1 MGVVYRA
8 RDRELGREVTI
19 KLLPP
24 ELATDPDRL
33 ARLEREARTLAAVN
47 HPGIATLFGLGQ
59 AEIDGR
65 PVRFLAME
73 LIEGEDLATRLARV
87 GALDLEE
94 ASALGRQIA
103 AALEVAHEALSI
115 GAFEPATGT
124 YHRSRLPVSTTGY
137 WKFAGWLADS
147 RHYVARGREQ
157 IALVDVETGAWRGLL
172 PSHDSIQVALSLSQD
187 ASTLLVGVES
197 ADGDLWML
205 ESPGAEK

>member
-1 MGVVYRA
+1 LEGRLLNQYERVAQLGQGGMGVVYRA
-8 RDRELGREVTI
+8 RDRELGREVAI

-33 ARLEREARTLAAVN
+33 ARLEREARTLAAVS

-65 PVRFLAME
+65 PVRFLAMK

-103 AALEVAHEALSI
+103 AALEVATRPVSSI
-115 GAFEPATGT
+115 ATSSRPT
-124 YHRSRLPVSTTGY
+124 YGSRRSTARSSSTSGWRSRSASIRAAPQ
-137 WKFAGWLADS
+137 
-147 RHYVARGREQ
+147 ARR
-157 IALVDVETGAWRGLL
+157 
-172 PSHDSIQVALSLSQD
+172 
-187 ASTLLVGVES
+187 
-197 ADGDLWML
+197 
-205 ESPGAEK
+205 